1 MSQGGRARA
10 GERDSSA
17 LTIGQLSAA
26 QAAAVC
32 CTICSSCTRV
42 AAACLRA
49 SPFQNLQLEHG
60 QHYGNGLRSRTQ
72 TRKHGATVEPD
83 PNGRRVRK
91 LQPRHSTD
99 LRGIVRKPQ
108 TWWSQGWTTSASA
121 RAPRPA
127 RARASAKDAVRVRA
141 AAAHGSVEPPL
152 AGAGGASEGRC

>member
-72 TRKHGATVEPD
+72 TRKHGATVEPVI
-83 PNGRRVRK
+83 R
-91 LQPRHSTD
+91 TD
-99 LRGIVRKPQ
+99 
-108 TWWSQGWTTSASA
+108 
-121 RAPRPA
+121 
-127 RARASAKDAVRVRA
+127 
-141 AAAHGSVEPPL
+141 
-152 AGAGGASEGRC
+152 GASESCNRDILRI